1 MNDFTILNDSS
12 DYYDAKALLARL
24 SNGMVGSDR
33 QIVFVVG
40 SALTAPKE
48 VGGQGVPG
56 VDGIIDLIGSEL
68 TDDERQ
74 DLSRAIA
81 GASNKYQDAFH
92 FLLGSRGPQVANQ
105 VIRKA
110 VAAARLDAVARTSGY
125 VLISTEK

>member
-92 FLLGSRGPQVANQ
+92 FLLGSKLNQ
-105 VIRKA
+105 PIENLLA
-110 VAAARLDAVARTSGY
+110 H
-125 VLISTEK
+125 